1 MTFYKSL
8 LQIVGNSKIM
18 VINLDSASMTEE
30 VATCERSV
38 LFDDLENYVE
48 TPIESSSI
56 KRTAFGFN
64 GFEVASNF
72 DGSMR
77 ASKGAIYRMFS
88 QMDLNQLKRTFNE
101 VTSNAKELSDI
112 DLTTTWRQF
121 GVKQTMWSLNLHNHV
136 VFEKLC
142 SQILSLDRE
151 QDENVELV
159 ERILACLCMSTRT
172 MQISQS
178 TKVEDKASKRKSL
191 W

>member
-64 GFEVASNF
+64 GFEFASNF

-77 ASKGAIYRMFS
+77 ASKGAIHRMFS
-88 QMDLNQLKRTFNE
+88 
-101 VTSNAKELSDI
+101 
-112 DLTTTWRQF
+112 
-121 GVKQTMWSLNLHNHV
+121 
-136 VFEKLC
+136 
-142 SQILSLDRE
+142 
-151 QDENVELV
+151 
-159 ERILACLCMSTRT
+159 
-172 MQISQS
+172 
-178 TKVEDKASKRKSL
+178 
-191 W
+191 